1 MCIARLGVVLGKN
14 GGALEKMITPF
25 KFGLGSIIGNG
36 KQIMSWIH
44 IDDVINIFNL
54 FITDIQQKGTYN
66 LTSPNPVNLL
76 LKGNAVRPKRILET
90 GYIFL
95 HPYIDETLLNIINKD

>member
-1 MCIARLGVVLGKN
+1 MPSFMVKLL
-14 GGALEKMITPF
+14 
-25 KFGLGSIIGNG
+25 FGEMGE
-36 KQIMSWIH
+36 
-44 IDDVINIFNL
+44 
-54 FITDIQQKGTYN
+54 
-66 LTSPNPVNLL
+66 NLL